1 MMTFEVRFVVV
12 ALSAFAV
19 SGLVGACAAWF
30 WASRRRHAVLA
41 DSTLLFLRLVPTL
54 TAATGLVLAVLSFT
68 LFEQRGLEQIGLVI
82 RGSALLSVAMFLS
95 AAWRGWRLYRRTQ
108 ETMALWMSNA
118 EPVTVPAIDVP
129 VYSITSVFPIVAV
142 IGLLQQ
148 RIIIARSV
156 LERCSPEEL
165 VAILAHEQSHIRR
178 YDNIRRALFTVAPDP
193 LSWLPVSDRLLAA
206 WHERCEEAA
215 DNGASKLGE
224 CGRLLL
230 AQALIRVARLAP
242 TAPAVHDLPASALYR
257 GEDLNRR
264 IHRLLSPPA
273 AVATQDRRVGYV
285 MAFLIGSSVVALESL
300 HEVVEIAVRWLP

>member
-1 MMTFEVRFVVV
+1 M
-12 ALSAFAV
+12 
-19 SGLVGACAAWF
+19 
-30 WASRRRHAVLA
+30 
-41 DSTLLFLRLVPTL
+41 PTL

-68 LFEQRGLEQIGLVI
+68 LYEQRGLEQIGLVI
-82 RGSALLSVAMFLS
+82 RGLALLSVAMFLS

-108 ETMALWMSNA
+108 ETMALWMTSA
-118 EPVTVPAIDVP
+118 EPVAVPAIDVP
-129 VYSITSVFPIVAV
+129 VYSITSAFPIVAV

-156 LERCSPEEL
+156 LERCSQEEL
-165 VAILAHEQSHIRR
+165 VAILAHEQAHIRR

-193 LSWLPVSDRLLAA
+193 LSWLPLSDRLLAA

-264 IHRLLSPPA
+264 IHRLLVAAGGSCDAGSPRRLRHGVRDRVVGGGVG
-273 AVATQDRRVGYV
+273 VAPRGHRDRGPLASLRTDWELGTR
-285 MAFLIGSSVVALESL
+285 IQSSVPQISDSCSFPKVLPLHCRSRVVA
-300 HEVVEIAVRWLP
+300 